1 MKYIVIV
8 VFALVLNL
16 VAMNAAFY
24 TNDEQ
29 SPAGLSVELNVEK
42 ADVSEGSDS
51 YDEPYFCVNNSFYPP
66 LLKLTPPKTIRSSYF
81 YKKVSNLLKPP
92 DSIILS

>member
-8 VFALVLNL
+8 VFALVLNS
-16 VAMNAAFY
+16 VALNAAFF

-29 SPAGLSVELNVEK
+29 SPTGLSVELNVEK

-51 YDEPYFCVNNSFYPP
+51 YDEPFFCVNNSFYPP
-66 LLKLTPPKTIRSSYF
+66 LLKSTPPTTIRSSYL
-81 YKKVSNLLKPP
+81 YKKVSTLLKPP